1 MFNLWTGEVS
11 GGCGVHDGRS
21 DAPRLLWNVHLHYIM
36 HNARHSSLSLSLS
49 SPSNDPCFFFRVDFE
64 RRQLASRASRLK
76 TRSEFRGSIRG
87 LEKKRGREGCSECR
101 REQEDFVV
109 TMNGVNQ
116 TKAALD

>member
-36 HNARHSSLSLSLS
+36 HNARHSSLSLSLFPFQRS
-49 SPSNDPCFFFRVDFE
+49 LLLLSRRFREETVSLSCFSTQNSIRV
-64 RRQLASRASRLK
+64 
-76 TRSEFRGSIRG
+76 RGSIRG